1 MLALSLSISQQH
13 KRRRREPN
21 IEARLGPH
29 LLHEEQRGDPQ
40 LLAPERRPLQVHEA
54 LAQPHV
60 APVCVCTRRQQQAND
75 GIIDTFSPVL
85 SISNKTSMAEWLR
98 RPSREHKV
106 SGSNPKKVNFENSTR
121 KNWQTLSGGP
131 ASLVSNRSISR
142 LPRYTQTTQEEG
154 EQGSQRVPG

>member
-1 MLALSLSISQQH
+1 MLALSIYQY
-13 KRRRREPN
+13 KKETN

-75 GIIDTFSPVL
+75 GIIDTFSLVL

-98 RPSREHKV
+98 RL
-106 SGSNPKKVNFENSTR
+106 TR
-121 KNWQTLSGGP
+121 NQMGLP
-131 ASLVSNRSISR
+131 AQVQILFAAIFF
-142 LPRYTQTTQEEG
+142 
-154 EQGSQRVPG
+154 